1 VPEESVSPSRRS
13 LVGTMTAAVARVLSR
28 FALGLVL
35 LVAGLLKGADPVE
48 FIRQITTYGIVSGNA
63 AAVLAYLLIPVEV
76 ALGVALIVGFRARL
90 SAAAGSLLMLGFM
103 VATAY
108 AWSRGKGEGC
118 GCFGSLVSRAPGEV
132 LLEDTGFLA
141 LGVMAF
147 FLARKG
153 ERDLLG
159 RGIVVAGS
167 LIGAVLL
174 SFTAYALPLDPWV
187 TDLRIGRSVEDFPLR
202 ESPVDLATG
211 DHLVAL
217 LDLDSP
223 DAGAVVERLNRYS
236 KAPGAPAVI
245 AFYGG
250 EVDEK
255 VVFCFNY
262 GPGFEVVP
270 AIRADL
276 KRLFRTLPRFFR
288 VRDGKVARIW
298 DGAPPDAEELR

>member
-1 VPEESVSPSRRS
+1 
-13 LVGTMTAAVARVLSR
+13 MTAAIARALPR
-28 FALGLVL
+28 IALGLVL

-48 FIRQITTYGIVSGNA
+48 FIRQIAAYEIVSGPLA
-63 AAVLAYLLIPVEV
+63 TALAYLLIPAEV

-103 VATAY
+103 AATAY

-118 GCFGSLVSRAPGEV
+118 GCFGSLVSRTPGEV

-147 FLARKG
+147 FLARKEG
-153 ERDLLG
+153 RDPLG
-159 RGIVVAGS
+159 RGIAVAGS
-167 LIGAVLL
+167 LIGAVVL
-174 SFTAYALPLDPWV
+174 SFTAYALPLDPLV
-187 TDLRIGRSVEDFPLR
+187 TDLRIGRSVEALPLR
-202 ESPVDLATG
+202 DSPVDLATG

-223 DAGAVVERLNRYS
+223 DAGAVVERLNRC
-236 KAPGAPAVI
+236 AAVPGAPAVI

-262 GPGFEVVP
+262 GPDFEVVP
-270 AIRADL
+270 GIRADL
-276 KRLFRTLPRFFR
+276 KRLYRTLPRFFR
-288 VRDGKVARIW
+288 VRGGKVVRIW
-298 DGAPPDAEELR
+298 DEGPPGAEELR